1 MLERVLD
8 VVFPRRCAGCGSGP
22 WPFCAECVRRVVP
35 LAPPWCDRCGS
46 PAAGQVASCRDC
58 PPTPLARA
66 RAPFLFE
73 GPVRSSVH
81 RLKFSG
87 WRGVA
92 DALGG
97 AMAQVTP
104 GPADAVTWVPLSRRR
119 QAERGFD
126 QAKALALVVA
136 RELDLPV
143 RPMLRRSGDD
153 AGTQAR
159 RGGDARRAAM
169 RGRFA
174 PLGPGPAP
182 ARVLLVDDVL
192 TTGATAAAC
201 AAALQAGGTVEVS
214 LIVAARAVRVGGPR
228 GYTRRGLVP
237 GSVVARGTSPR
248 KSMPAAGE
256 ATHVRRPLVAEH
268 GAV

>member
-1 MLERVLD
+1 MFGRLLD
-8 VVFPRRCAGCGSGP
+8 IVFPRRCAGCGSGP
-22 WPFCAECVRRVVP
+22 WPFCADCVRLIVP

-46 PAAGQVASCRDC
+46 PASGQVVSCRDC
-58 PPTPLARA
+58 PPPPLDRA

-81 RLKFSG
+81 KLKFSG

-97 AMAQVTP
+97 AMAQVAP
-104 GPADAVTWVPLSRRR
+104 GPTDAVTWVPLSRRR
-119 QAERGFD
+119 RAERGFD
-126 QAKALALVVA
+126 QAKALAVVVA

-143 RPMLRRSGDD
+143 RAMLRRSGDD
-153 AGTQAR
+153 SGTQAR
-159 RGGDARRAAM
+159 RGGEARRAAM
-169 RGRFA
+169 AGRFESI
-174 PLGPGPAP
+174 GPGRTP

-192 TTGATAAAC
+192 TTGATASAC
-201 AAALQAGGTVEVS
+201 AAALQAGGASQIS
-214 LIVAARAVRVGGPR
+214 LLVAARAVRLGGPR
-228 GYTRRGLVP
+228 GYTRHGLVP

>member
-1 MLERVLD
+1 MLGRVLD
-8 VVFPRRCAGCGSGP
+8 VVFPRRCAGCGSGV
-22 WPFCAECVRRVVP
+22 WPFCAECVRLVVP

-46 PAAGQVASCRDC
+46 PASGQVTSCGDC
-58 PPTPLARA
+58 PPPPLARA

-97 AMAQVTP
+97 AMAEVAP
-104 GPADAVTWVPLSRRR
+104 VPADIVTWVPLSRRR

-136 RELDLPV
+136 RELDLPA
-143 RPMLRRSGDD
+143 RPMLRRHGDD

-159 RGGDARRAAM
+159 RGGEARRAAM
-169 RGRFA
+169 LGRFA
-174 PLGPGPAP
+174 PGGSEPAP
-182 ARVLLVDDVL
+182 ERVLLGGRVL
-192 TTGATAAAC
+192 
-201 AAALQAGGTVEVS
+201 
-214 LIVAARAVRVGGPR
+214 
-228 GYTRRGLVP
+228 
-237 GSVVARGTSPR
+237 
-248 KSMPAAGE
+248 
-256 ATHVRRPLVAEH
+256 
-268 GAV
+268 